1 MDQKRV
7 GKFIAD
13 LRREK
18 NLTQEQLAEI
28 LGVNNRS
35 VSRWENGHCMPDLSL
50 LEIIAEELSV
60 SILELLEGRRM
71 KEESAT
77 DVTDS
82 MNLILEWANR
92 EKKIKAKRV
101 ACCFGAGLLCF
112 LLVCLQ
118 NRFLLLSYTLGEAGG
133 CFTAKAL
140 FALGMIFE
148 MAGFYTNGHDKMLTQ
163 KEMEVL
169 LIRKGRAMM
178 KTANEMMQFAGK
190 YQIANPKQYKTAF
203 MEVEKS
209 LEKEEHVLF
218 AALGDSYTRNE
229 LPMMWHVVLAVTEKR
244 LIIGGD
250 RMKGMIMVGYMNESV
265 PLCDIISVSSVTAI
279 MGAALILKTEKD
291 ELKIEEKNVKIA
303 SDIAKEIKKLMCR
316 E

>member
-1 MDQKRV
+1 
-7 GKFIAD
+7 
-13 LRREK
+13 
-18 NLTQEQLAEI
+18 
-28 LGVNNRS
+28 
-35 VSRWENGHCMPDLSL
+35 
-50 LEIIAEELSV
+50 
-60 SILELLEGRRM
+60 
-71 KEESAT
+71 
-77 DVTDS
+77 
-82 MNLILEWANR
+82 
-92 EKKIKAKRV
+92 
-101 ACCFGAGLLCF
+101 
-112 LLVCLQ
+112 
-118 NRFLLLSYTLGEAGG
+118 
-133 CFTAKAL
+133 
-140 FALGMIFE
+140 
-148 MAGFYTNGHDKMLTQ
+148 
-163 KEMEVL
+163 
-169 LIRKGRAMM
+169 M
-178 KTANEMMQFAGK
+178 KTENEMMQFAGK